1 MKPEDVISIPTM
13 DEFNALLES
22 LNLTDRQRKIF
33 VFKYSRNW
41 RNLDIAEELG
51 INQDTV
57 SADIKVIRQ
66 KLRAIGERN
75 LKDTH

>member
-13 DEFNALLES
+13 DEFNALLAS

-51 INQDTV
+51 VNQDTV